1 MKRFFSILFSFFLYM
16 SICMGNTTD
25 YTIDNIP
32 NVHLSNAQDFVS
44 NPDGILS
51 LPTVNELNR
60 IILSIQ
66 EQTSS
71 EIAVVVVQS
80 IGDEEIKPFA
90 TSLFA
95 KWGIGKKDKDNGLLI
110 LFVLEKRE
118 ITFETGYGMEG
129 ALPDA
134 ICKRIQTLYMLP
146 YFKKAEYDKGMI
158 EGLTKIQ
165 DILSHPETAKE
176 LMAQVTTTEKND
188 WSKPILYYVIVS
200 ILFSLFYI
208 LLIRNS
214 SNATKNRNNYEKYR
228 ALVSYKSSTLVFA
241 FIFPFFIAFVHIWL
255 ISKLR
260 RLRNSKIICD
270 HCGQKM
276 RKLDENEDNKYLTP
290 QENTEE
296 KLNSIDYD
304 VWLCDNCNNIKV
316 FPYENM
322 YTKYSKCPY
331 CHAKTYSLV
340 SDSTLVA
347 PTPFSTGTG
356 EKRYH
361 CAHCLKDVRKQ
372 YIIPMIVVPPP
383 SGRRGGG
390 GFGGSSFGGGS
401 FGGGRSG
408 GGGATSGW

>member
-16 SICMGNTTD
+16 STCMGNATD

-90 TSLFA
+90 TNLFA

-129 ALPDA
+129 VLPDA

-146 YFKKAEYDKGMI
+146 YFKKADYDKGMI

-176 LMAQVTTTEKND
+176 LMTQVTTTEKMTGAN
-188 WSKPILYYVIVS
+188 
-200 ILFSLFYI
+200 
-208 LLIRNS
+208 
-214 SNATKNRNNYEKYR
+214 
-228 ALVSYKSSTLVFA
+228 
-241 FIFPFFIAFVHIWL
+241 PF
-255 ISKLR
+255 
-260 RLRNSKIICD
+260 CT
-270 HCGQKM
+270 M
-276 RKLDENEDNKYLTP
+276 
-290 QENTEE
+290 
-296 KLNSIDYD
+296 
-304 VWLCDNCNNIKV
+304 
-316 FPYENM
+316 
-322 YTKYSKCPY
+322 
-331 CHAKTYSLV
+331 
-340 SDSTLVA
+340 
-347 PTPFSTGTG
+347 
-356 EKRYH
+356 
-361 CAHCLKDVRKQ
+361 
-372 YIIPMIVVPPP
+372 
-383 SGRRGGG
+383 
-390 GFGGSSFGGGS
+390 
-401 FGGGRSG
+401 
-408 GGGATSGW
+408 